1 MKRRIKKGDLVLVIC
16 GDDKGKKGKVLEVC
30 LKKNKLKIENVNVVV
45 RHVKQR
51 SQGQKSGRVEQEA
64 FVDASNV
71 MLFDAD
77 RQRPVRARGSKQE
90 GIAHE

>member
-1 MKRRIKKGDLVLVIC
+1 MKKRIKKGDLVFVIA

-30 LKKNKLKIENVNVVV
+30 LKKNKVMVEGVNVVV

-51 SQGQKSGRVEQEA
+51 GQGQKSGRIQQEA
-64 FVDASNV
+64 YVDASNV

-77 RQRPVRARGSKQE
+77 QNKPVRARGLKRE
-90 GIAHE
+90 GVAHE